1 LSKRFEVHPQLISN
15 WKKEFLEKAEGVF
28 EKKSSE
34 NAVTDD
40 IEKLYTKIGQL
51 EVENDFLKKN
61 LKKAGL

>member
-1 LSKRFEVHPQLISN
+1 
-15 WKKEFLEKAEGVF
+15 LEKAEGVF